1 MVGTF
6 KMMSEWYLQLFT
18 FHTFVADKLALVCMY
33 TVDLKIECQVMS
45 AREIPRHNNSD
56 NDLTK
61 LGS

>member
-1 MVGTF
+1 MARGVIKSTKEQF
-6 KMMSEWYLQLFT
+6 QNCQK
-18 FHTFVADKLALVCMY
+18 DKSYFYALVCMY
-33 TVDLKIECQVMS
+33 TVDLKIECQVIS

>member
-1 MVGTF
+1 MARG
-6 KMMSEWYLQLFT
+6 
-18 FHTFVADKLALVCMY
+18 ALVCMY
-33 TVDLKIECQVMS
+33 AVDLKIECKVIS

>member
-1 MVGTF
+1 
-6 KMMSEWYLQLFT
+6 MSEWYLQLFT